1 MTDTLTPRQDQELNR
16 FNTTDFYFGT
26 VFNTINCLSY
36 AYVATKLIKNPQQH
50 LAILCSCFGL
60 AALVQSAWYIIYLTN
75 GNHTTEALNIL
86 NIANDIF
93 FCVGHWKFV
102 FQFFVSA
109 IDTKNIMWN
118 GTDWH
123 IRQIILFKVPLDW
136 VVTTLI
142 ILSFLACFFGG

>member
-1 MTDTLTPRQDQELNR
+1 MTDI
-16 FNTTDFYFGT
+16 YSAA
-26 VFNTINCLSY
+26 VFNIINCLSY

-50 LAILCSCFGL
+50 LVILCFCFGL
-60 AALVQSAWYIIYLTN
+60 AALANSVWYIIYLTN
-75 GNHTTEALNIL
+75 GNQQTTEAVNIL
-86 NIANDIF
+86 STANNIL